1 MKFSLPASVAALAL
15 TLSGC
20 STYHHFMDYFS
31 SSSPTAVYPQQAELD
46 QHIKA
51 CEQQQGE
58 ECIAAGTMY
67 ELRGSHYYSQALRF
81 YQLATGLKQP
91 AAYSALGHMFEN
103 GYAVPQ
109 DLTRARELYQQ
120 GAELGDATSYLYLS
134 NLYRYGRGI
143 DKDPAKARQYAI
155 LACKK
160 GNVVGCSARNQIKK

>member
-1 MKFSLPASVAALAL
+1 MKFLIPTSVALLAL

-20 STYHHFMDYFS
+20 STYHRFVDYFS
-31 SSSPTAVYPQQAELD
+31 SSSSSVPYAKQAELD
-46 QHIKA
+46 QHIKG
-51 CEQQQGE
+51 CEHQQGE
-58 ECIAAGTMY
+58 ACLAAGTMY
-67 ELRGSHYYSQALRF
+67 ELRGKPFYSQALRY
-81 YQLATGLKQP
+81 YQLGTGLKQP

-103 GYAVPQ
+103 GYAIPQ

-143 DKDPAKARQYAI
+143 DKNLPKARQYAT

-160 GNVVGCSARNQIKK
+160 GNVMACSAQNQIKK